1 MKESEHRK
9 SERIEA
15 QHFISYDLLD
25 SDGKISENGMALS
38 LDLSREGVL
47 IENRVEFPPNS
58 NLNIHIAVGDDIVHL
73 KGTVR
78 HSSKIEDQ
86 KFHIGIHFEDMTDEK
101 AEKLARFYPEIYR

>member
-25 SDGKISENGMALS
+25 SDSKISENGMALS

-47 IENRVEFPPNS
+47 IENRVEFQLDTNV
-58 NLNIHIAVGDDIVHL
+58 NIHIAVGDDVVHL

-78 HSSKIEDQ
+78 HSGKIGEQ
-86 KFHIGIHFEDMTDEK
+86 KYHIGIHFEDMTDEK
-101 AEKLARFYPEIYR
+101 AEKLARFYPEIFR